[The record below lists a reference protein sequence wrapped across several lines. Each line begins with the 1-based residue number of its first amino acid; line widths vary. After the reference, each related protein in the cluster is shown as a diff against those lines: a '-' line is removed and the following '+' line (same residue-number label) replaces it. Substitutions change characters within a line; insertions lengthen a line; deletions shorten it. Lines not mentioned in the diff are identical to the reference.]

1 MEHLYFAPHQDDEL
15 TNLGPEICRAL
26 SEGHRVTVVLCTD
39 GGASGVRRMLC
50 DGGDCAWHAGP
61 HIYTLTAGQFVAA
74 RDTEFSASC
83 AALGVPEGEIVISP
97 LRAPDGSLTVQAAKA
112 IMLEALRGRDPANC
126 LVCTL
131 APMPER
137 GQNPDHTAVGQAA
150 LELFREGAFGALRL
164 TQEFILLPPEG
175 PPAGARVTVPAPE
188 ELAKIKAAAE
198 CYRLWAPRRGRWAV
212 GYHSVADE
220 FNDFLKNPVCVEA

>member
-1 MEHLYFAPHQDDEL
+1 MDALFFAPHQDDEL

-26 SEGHRVTVVLCTD
+26 AEGRRVTVVLCTD
-39 GGASGVRRMLC
+39 GGASSVKRMLC
-50 DGGDCAWHAGP
+50 NGGVCAWHAGP

-83 AALGVPEGEIVISP
+83 AALGVPEGETVISP
-97 LRAPDGSLTVQAAKA
+97 LRAPDGGLTVQTAKA
-112 IMLEALRGRDPANC
+112 IILEALRGRDSANC

-137 GQNPDHTAVGQAA
+137 GQNPDHTALGQAA
-150 LELFREGAFGALRL
+150 RELFAAGAFGALRL
-164 TQEFILLPPEG
+164 THEFILLPPEG

-188 ELAKIKAAAE
+188 ELQKIKAAAG
-198 CYRLWAPRRGRWAV
+198 CYRLWAPQRGRWAV

-220 FNDFLKNPVCVEA
+220 FNDFLKKPICVSE